1 MTSRPG
7 TAAIRETSP
16 RPQRARPQRART
28 ARTSKARTSRAGT
41 PPTRTAAPR
50 PGRRRAA
57 ATVLAVATALLASGC
72 GVLPGLDGG
81 SREPVKVMTF
91 APEGTDATNM
101 PGMPAMA
108 KAYARWVNANGGV
121 DGHRLTVVTCNE
133 KNTAEGA
140 SQCARQAVEE
150 DVVAVVGSYSQHGRA
165 FTAPLQV
172 AGIPFVGGFGASEE
186 EFTNFLSYP
195 VNGGPAALFAGQ
207 GRQLADT
214 CRRVA
219 IVRPDSI
226 AGDKLPELLDAG
238 LAQGGHSEAVDVLAP
253 DNATEYTRQA
263 DQARTKAGEGSEA
276 SDDKRPGCVTTAL
289 GDRTE
294 TFVDSFRRLPD
305 DGRDIAL
312 SSVVGSVGQS
322 LIDRTGGRSG
332 PFEGAFITG
341 WYPAAADPRWNQMKN
356 VIDEH
361 AFADN
366 RVDPTDVGTQTTW
379 IAYTVLN
386 ATIEAID
393 ADEITAHAVSQTLA
407 DGLEVSTGGVT
418 PTLRWDRGT
427 KLGTPDFPR
436 AVNRH
441 VTFNVVREGRL
452 VAQEPDF
459 VNVDAILSAQRKN

>member
-7 TAAIRETSP
+7 TAAARETS
-16 RPQRARPQRART
+16 ARTPRART
-28 ARTSKARTSRAGT
+28 APSRTPGARTPGART
-41 PPTRTAAPR
+41 PSTRTPLAR
-50 PGRRRAA
+50 TGRAA
-57 ATVLAVATALLASGC
+57 ATAVVATATALLVSGC
-72 GVLPGLDGG
+72 GALPGLDGG

-108 KAYARWVNANGGV
+108 KAYARWVNASGGI
-121 DGHRLTVVTCNE
+121 DGHRLQVVTCNE
-133 KNTAEGA
+133 KNTAAGA
-140 SQCARQAVEE
+140 SRCARQAVEE

-186 EFTNFLSYP
+186 EFTSYLSYP

-238 LAQGGHSEAVDVLAP
+238 LAQGGQREADDILAP
-253 DNATEYTRQA
+253 DDATEYTRQA
-263 DQARTKAGEGSEA
+263 DQARTKAGEGAETG
-276 SDDKRPGCVTTAL
+276 DDQRPGCVTAAL

-322 LIDRTGGRSG
+322 FIDRTGGRSG
-332 PFEGAFITG
+332 PFEGAFVTG

-366 RVDPTDVGTQTTW
+366 KVDPTDAGTQTTW
-379 IAYTVLN
+379 IAYTVLK
-386 ATIEAID
+386 AAIEAID
-393 ADEITAHAVSQTLA
+393 GDEITAYAVSRTLSG
-407 DGLEVSTGGVT
+407 GLEVPTGGVT

-427 KLGTPDFPR
+427 KLGTPDYPR

-459 VNVDAILSAQRKN
+459 VNVDAILAAQRKS